1 MEKNVNNMLTHKSI
15 KRILGKKN
23 NILVYQNIPTLLKKY
38 SLTRKE
44 LFSIYCEYKVLESVT
59 SEKYPSQK
67 RRVRQGI
74 DYKSYLFGNESAG
87 VMAEELNRRHFA

>member
-1 MEKNVNNMLTHKSI
+1 MKKEIIYHFEQNKLHDMARESRVEKNVNNMLTHKSI

-67 RRVRQGI
+67 RRV
-74 DYKSYLFGNESAG
+74 K
-87 VMAEELNRRHFA
+87 